1 MRCCYC
7 KFEGGGMVWYGY
19 ITNRAGDITIEFI
32 KNGVCAGEILKGSV
46 GKDGAI
52 TANGDGSTAL
62 FLNQHGWYRRGQ
74 ESYAV
79 KYDVLGVDE

>member
-1 MRCCYC
+1 
-7 KFEGGGMVWYGY
+7 MVWYGY

-32 KNGVCAGEILKGSV
+32 KNGVCNAQILTGKVEMDGTIRVLGEGTE
-46 GKDGAI
+46 AI
-52 TANGDGSTAL
+52 